1 MKLIASLLVLYFA
14 LSLGSVLAQIMGN
27 YPSQMENVY
36 TDKDNSEVNLK
47 NNTVVKINQLEQIN
61 RFLYKGPV
69 FCGDG
74 RRVVQTMPGNEA
86 YS

>member
-1 MKLIASLLVLYFA
+1 MKVIASLLVLYFA

-36 TDKDNSEVNLK
+36 TDKDNSKVNLK

-69 FCGDG
+69 FVEMGG
-74 RRVVQTMPGNEA
+74 E
-86 YS
+86 